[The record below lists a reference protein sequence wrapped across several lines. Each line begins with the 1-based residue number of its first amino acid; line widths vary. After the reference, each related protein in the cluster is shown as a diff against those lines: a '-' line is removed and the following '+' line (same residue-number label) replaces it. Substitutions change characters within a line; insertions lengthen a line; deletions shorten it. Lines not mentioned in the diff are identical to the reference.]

1 MKLRTT
7 VAAAAMS
14 LLMLTSCSSGDDTQS
29 ETGGES
35 ADREVAPEDGA
46 AEDGAADEAAPGDSA
61 DSPNNDEGSG
71 GVIGQA
77 VLDSPERSIVHTF
90 DLSIRADDVAGAAQS
105 AASVATDAGGLV
117 ADEQMTDD
125 GTATLT
131 LRVPN
136 DAHTSAVQQ
145 LEELGEVTDKSHTT
159 EDVTQE
165 IVDTDSR
172 VSSQRASIDRI
183 RGLLNDANELSDV
196 ITIESELASR
206 EADLDALLTKQDR
219 LAGQAAMAT
228 ITVSLHATE
237 EEPVDEED
245 DTGFLAGLSG
255 GWDTLAS
262 AGGVGLTAAGAVLP
276 FAVLAGLIVV
286 PSYILIRR
294 RIRRHPMAEP
304 EAQAP
309 VA

>member
-1 MKLRTT
+1 MKLRTA

-35 ADREVAPEDGA
+35 ADREVAPDDGA
-46 AEDGAADEAAPGDSA
+46 ANEAAPGDSA
-61 DSPNNDEGSG
+61 DSPDKEEDSG

-90 DLSIRADDVAGAAQS
+90 ELSIRADDVAGAAQS
-105 AASVATDAGGLV
+105 AAAVATDAGGLV
-117 ADEQMTDD
+117 ADEQMTDEE
-125 GTATLT
+125 TATLT

-136 DAHTSAVQQ
+136 DAHADAVQQ

-172 VSSQRASIDRI
+172 VSSQRASINRI
-183 RGLLNDANELSDV
+183 RGLLDDANELSDV
-196 ITIESELASR
+196 ITIESELANR
-206 EADLDALLTKQDR
+206 EADLDALLTKQES

-237 EEPVDEED
+237 EEPADEED

-255 GWDTLAS
+255 GWDALVS
-262 AGGVGLTAAGAVLP
+262 AGGVGLTAAGAALP
-276 FAVLAGLIVV
+276 FAVLGGLIGV
-286 PSYILIRR
+286 PAYVLIRR

-309 VA
+309 AA